1 MFINIS
7 NHPSSKWKS
16 RQTQEAQKYGE
27 IVDIPFPALNPRCT
41 DQEINSLVEDYVNKV
56 MEYDAPV
63 AMVQGEFIF
72 TYRLVSRL
80 KEAGAK
86 TVASQSERRTI
97 EYIDDNGNTV
107 RQSEF
112 EFVRFMEY

>member
-1 MFINIS
+1 MFINVS
-7 NHPSSKWKS
+7 NHPSSKWTSK
-16 RQTQEAQKYGE
+16 QTQEARKYGE
-27 IVDIPFPALNPRCT
+27 IVDIPFPAVNPCCT
-41 DQEINSLVEDYVNKV
+41 DQEINSLVEDYVNRV
-56 MEYDAPV
+56 MAYDAPV
-63 AMVQGEFIF
+63 VMVQGEFIF

-80 KEAGAK
+80 KKAGVK

-112 EFVRFMEY
+112 EFVRFMGY